1 MLLIHTQHVK
11 KKKTFCIWPSSS
23 WLKACVIYFNQFPW
37 QNHAWERYTDVSQP
51 PPKPCCLICF
61 NFQPNMLPISMNNKQ
76 SGRGVLEHR
85 LSSQPPRCLYGLF
98 SLPYLLTEKFLFSL
112 SPHQS
117 RPQTHTEPRP
127 GTEGILCNCYCD
139 VPVWVIQSVGG
150 SGRTKAGRDM

>member
-1 MLLIHTQHVK
+1 
-11 KKKTFCIWPSSS
+11 
-23 WLKACVIYFNQFPW
+23 
-37 QNHAWERYTDVSQP
+37 
-51 PPKPCCLICF
+51 
-61 NFQPNMLPISMNNKQ
+61 MLPISMNNKQ

-85 LSSQPPRCLYGLF
+85 LSSQLPRCLYGLF

-150 SGRTKAGRDM
+150 GSGRTKAGRDM